1 MEALLIIAAI
11 GVIFYFFRHRLQRD
25 VFGKTEKY
33 QTQDDIFNAER
44 REREREIDGLL
55 SKMGKNGVEDL
66 SLKDRQRLDELSK
79 K

>member
-1 MEALLIIAAI
+1 MEALLILAAI

-25 VFGKTEKY
+25 VFGKTVKY
-33 QTQDDIFNAER
+33 QSQDDIFNAER
-44 REREREIDGLL
+44 RQREREIDSLL
-55 SKMGKNGVEDL
+55 AKMGKNGVDDL

>member
-11 GVIFYFFRHRLQRD
+11 GVILYFFRHRLQRD

-33 QTQDDIFNAER
+33 QSQDDIFNAER

-55 SKMGKNGVEDL
+55 SKMGKNGVDDL

>member
-1 MEALLIIAAI
+1 LEALLIIAAI

>member
-11 GVIFYFFRHRLQRD
+11 GVIFYFFRHRLRRD

-33 QTQDDIFNAER
+33 HTQDDIFNAER

-55 SKMGKNGVEDL
+55 SKMGKNGVDDL
-66 SLKDRQRLDELSK
+66 SIKDRQRLDELSK

>member
-11 GVIFYFFRHRLQRD
+11 GVILYFFRHRLQRD

-33 QTQDDIFNAER
+33 QSQDDIFNAER